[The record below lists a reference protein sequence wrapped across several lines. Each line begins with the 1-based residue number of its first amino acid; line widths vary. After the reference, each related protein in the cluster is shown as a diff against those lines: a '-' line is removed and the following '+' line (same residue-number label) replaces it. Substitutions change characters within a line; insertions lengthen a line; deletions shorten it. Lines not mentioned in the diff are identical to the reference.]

1 MSRMPKN
8 FKFDQRI
15 NYVVFNEGMIVT
27 EDELFL
33 VSSISINIIRGEII
47 VFIDCPNKEQEYVK
61 KQLKTI
67 LILSSI

>member
-8 FKFDQRI
+8 FKLNERI
-15 NYVVFNEGMIVT
+15 KYLVFNKGMIAT
-27 EDELFL
+27 EDELFP